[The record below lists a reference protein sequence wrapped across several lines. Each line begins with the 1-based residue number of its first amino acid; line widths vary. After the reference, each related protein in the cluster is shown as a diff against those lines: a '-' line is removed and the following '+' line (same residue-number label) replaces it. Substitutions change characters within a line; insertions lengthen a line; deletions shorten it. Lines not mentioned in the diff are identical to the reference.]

1 MRHTRPPQGCGAAT
15 PRSFRSH
22 VAYAGFKRVYPRH
35 AFSPHMGRFP
45 KSITTGRAGAKQ
57 ARLQRPPPEKRDAC
71 AFHMQDPFCLGRAF
85 CGLPAGSAFS
95 KRRLEYR
102 ARPQAT
108 PTACAGPVRAC
119 FRHTAQS
126 AGLFPFPPARKPAAI
141 VSAQGGG
148 RSGNPP
154 LAASPARGRGQNLFT
169 GHYWPRRCCKDTLP
183 FPETKYPGKAG
194 KTANRARIQGK
205 AAAGQNH
212 NPRPRLQPAR
222 GL

>member
-15 PRSFRSH
+15 PRSFRPH

-85 CGLPAGSAFS
+85 CGLPAGSVFS
-95 KRRLEYR
+95 KCRLEYR

-119 FRHTAQS
+119 FWHTAQS

-141 VSAQGGG
+141 VSAQGAALVTRRWQPAPPAAGAKAFY
-148 RSGNPP
+148 RPP
-154 LAASPARGRGQNLFT
+154 LAAPVPQGHFALSRNKISGQGGKN
-169 GHYWPRRCCKDTLP
+169 CK
-183 FPETKYPGKAG
+183 PG
-194 KTANRARIQGK
+194 RIQGK

-212 NPRPRLQPAR
+212 NPRPRLRPA
-222 GL
+222 

>member
-126 AGLFPFPPARKPAAI
+126 AGLFPFPRP
-141 VSAQGGG
+141 
-148 RSGNPP
+148 
-154 LAASPARGRGQNLFT
+154 ASPRPLPSVASACKTPRAPNGVRGISCL
-169 GHYWPRRCCKDTLP
+169 LSV
-183 FPETKYPGKAG
+183 
-194 KTANRARIQGK
+194 
-205 AAAGQNH
+205 
-212 NPRPRLQPAR
+212 
-222 GL
+222 

>member
-15 PRSFRSH
+15 PRSFRPH

-85 CGLPAGSAFS
+85 CGLPAGSVFS
-95 KRRLEYR
+95 KCRLEYR

-119 FRHTAQS
+119 FWHTAQS
-126 AGLFPFPPARKPAAI
+126 AGLFPFPRPASPRPLF
-141 VSAQGGG
+141 QRRGG

-154 LAASPARGRGQNLFT
+154 LAASPARRRGEGFLQATTGRAGAARALCPFPKQNTRARREKLQTGQNT
-169 GHYWPRRCCKDTLP
+169 GESC
-183 FPETKYPGKAG
+183 G
-194 KTANRARIQGK
+194 
-205 AAAGQNH
+205 
-212 NPRPRLQPAR
+212 RPKS
-222 GL
+222 